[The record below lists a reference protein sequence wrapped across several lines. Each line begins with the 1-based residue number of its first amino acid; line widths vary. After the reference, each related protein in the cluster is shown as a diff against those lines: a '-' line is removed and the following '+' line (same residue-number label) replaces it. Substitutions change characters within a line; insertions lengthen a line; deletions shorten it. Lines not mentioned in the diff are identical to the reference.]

1 MRSRATFLAVIAA
14 LLVLAGCSPDP
25 PEGDT
30 PGERSENVA
39 QEAPSISDEE
49 IPEEEPVARVA
60 AQLQPSVVQ
69 VNVQGVQSSA
79 FGQEAVQGQ
88 GSGVIYRQDGFIV
101 TNNHVVQGA
110 DEVEV
115 GFADGTTETGEVVGG
130 DPFTDLAVIQVDR
143 DDLPPASFAGDRAIN
158 VGQLAVAIGS
168 PSGFESTVTEGVI
181 SGLNREVPAQF
192 TGGTQEAS
200 LVDLVQTDAPISP
213 GSSGGALANRDGEV
227 VGINVAYLPPAET
240 GAESIGFAIPAA
252 TAVST
257 ADQII
262 ATGEA
267 SNPYLGVSLTELTP
281 ETAERFGAE
290 TGALIENAESGE
302 PAAQAGLRTGDVIT
316 SVDGAEVES
325 TADLLSILRGY
336 TPGDTVEVTAERGGN
351 EQAFEVTLGE
361 RT

>member
-1 MRSRATFLAVIAA
+1 MRSRATFLAVLAA
-14 LLVLAGCSPDP
+14 LLALAGCSPEE
-25 PEGDT
+25 PEGEAPD
-30 PGERSENVA
+30 ERSENVA
-39 QEAPSISDEE
+39 QEAPSVSDEE

-79 FGQEAVQGQ
+79 FGQEAVEGQ

-101 TNNHVVQGA
+101 TNNHVVQAA

-115 GFADGTTETGEVVGG
+115 GLADGTTEVGEVVGG

-143 DDLPPASFAGDRAIN
+143 DDLPPASFAADRAIN

-192 TGGTQEAS
+192 TGGTQEAA

-267 SNPYLGVSLTELTP
+267 SNPYLGVNLTELTP
-281 ETAERFGAE
+281 EAAERFGTE

-302 PAAQAGLRTGDVIT
+302 PAAQAGLRTGDIIT

-336 TPGDTVEVTAERGGN
+336 APGDTVEVTAERGGN